1 MVARDGYPAEFRL
14 VAACCRWP
22 RSDARDAAVRDAASG
37 PLDWAK
43 VLQVARRHRVE
54 GLVHDGLK
62 SADVDVPPEAAAEL
76 SAEASRIALQNLLFA
91 AECGRLAG
99 ALEGAGIP
107 FLVLKGLTLNALA
120 YGTLALK
127 KAWDIDIV
135 VTEGAVGQA
144 CGVLAEAGYER
155 TLPGPEVG
163 PEQFQAWLAASK
175 DMIWTHKAR
184 NIPVEL
190 HRDLVDSPRMLP
202 GVSAETPPQRVEI
215 APGIVLP
222 TLPIEPLFAYLCI
235 HGATHAWSRLKW
247 IADVAALLC
256 VRAEGETERL
266 YRASAALGA
275 GRAAGQALLLSER
288 LFGLPLPPALKAEL
302 EGDRKV
308 RWLASLAMGTLLKG
322 EGAEESD
329 LSLLGTVPMH
339 LSQLLLV
346 PGWRYKGSEVIRKSS
361 SPMDRVEFPL
371 PRRAHFL
378 YPLLLVPLWLW
389 RRARISRVR

>member
-1 MVARDGYPAEFRL
+1 VAKDDFPQEFRL

-22 RSDARDAAVRDAASG
+22 RSDSRVAAVRAAAAA

-62 SADVDVPPEAAAEL
+62 SAHVDVPAEAAADL

-91 AECGRLAG
+91 AECGRLAR
-99 ALEGAGIP
+99 ALEAAQIP
-107 FLVLKGLTLNALA
+107 HLVLKGLTLNALA

-135 VTEGAVGQA
+135 IPPAAVARA
-144 CGVLAEAGYER
+144 CAVLAQAGYER
-155 TLPGPEVG
+155 TLPGPEIG
-163 PEQFQAWLAASK
+163 PDQFQAWLAASK
-175 DMIWTHKAR
+175 DMIWTHPAK

-202 GVSAETPPQRVEI
+202 GISAETPPQMVEI
-215 APGIVLP
+215 APGITLP

-247 IADVAALLC
+247 IGDVAALLA
-256 VRAEGETERL
+256 VRSEGEIERL
-266 YRASAALGA
+266 YRASVALGA
-275 GRAAGQALLLSER
+275 RRAAGQALLLAER
-288 LFGLPLPPALKAEL
+288 LFTLPLPPPLKAEL
-302 EGDRKV
+302 ERDRKV
-308 RWLASLAMGTLLKG
+308 RWLAALAMGTLLKG
-322 EGAEESD
+322 EGAKEAD

-346 PGWRYKGSEVIRKSS
+346 PGWRYKGAEMIRKSS

-378 YPLLLVPLWLW
+378 YPLLVLPLWLW